1 MRNRQSFLPPSS
13 IAPHSMVHGSSNLH
27 QAFMPQRS
35 TKNFD
40 FSHGQSRFGVPAQSP
55 FNVGSFPSTPFNVH
69 GLPPPIF
76 APHSIAHG
84 SFNLHHMPQRSTRN
98 FDFSHGQSRIGAPI
112 QTPFNFGASPST
124 PSNMHGLQPG
134 YGGAQPAYKQITVGQ
149 GIDMN
154 EYNRIVDCCKNAFMQ
169 LRGAPQT
176 AKMAAEG
183 IKQMLGGDWL
193 VFISVVGYENFD
205 FSMTKVKGGDFMA
218 FSLDNKKFQV
228 CRIK

>member
-1 MRNRQSFLPPSS
+1 MQPGFSTVPMGGQPGYGQPGYGQPGQPGYGQPGYGAQPGY
-13 IAPHSMVHGSSNLH
+13 APQG
-27 QAFMPQRS
+27 
-35 TKNFD
+35 
-40 FSHGQSRFGVPAQSP
+40 
-55 FNVGSFPSTPFNVH
+55 
-69 GLPPPIF
+69 
-76 APHSIAHG
+76 
-84 SFNLHHMPQRSTRN
+84 
-98 FDFSHGQSRIGAPI
+98 
-112 QTPFNFGASPST
+112 
-124 PSNMHGLQPG
+124 G

-193 VFISVVGYENFD
+193 VFISNLGYENFD

>member
-1 MRNRQSFLPPSS
+1 MQPGF
-13 IAPHSMVHGSSNLH
+13 
-27 QAFMPQRS
+27 S
-35 TKNFD
+35 T
-40 FSHGQSRFGVPAQSP
+40 VPM
-55 FNVGSFPSTPFNVH
+55 G
-69 GLPPPIF
+69 G
-76 APHSIAHG
+76 
-84 SFNLHHMPQRSTRN
+84 
-98 FDFSHGQSRIGAPI
+98 
-112 QTPFNFGASPST
+112 
-124 PSNMHGLQPG
+124 QPG
-134 YGGAQPAYKQITVGQ
+134 YGQPGYGQPGQPGYGQPGYGQQGYGQPGYPPQGGFGGPQPVYKQITVGQ

-154 EYNRIVDCCKNAFMQ
+154 EFNRIVDCCKNAYMQ

-205 FSMTKVKGGDFMA
+205 FSLTKVKGGDFMA

>member
-1 MRNRQSFLPPSS
+1 MQPGF
-13 IAPHSMVHGSSNLH
+13 
-27 QAFMPQRS
+27 S
-35 TKNFD
+35 T
-40 FSHGQSRFGVPAQSP
+40 VPM
-55 FNVGSFPSTPFNVH
+55 G
-69 GLPPPIF
+69 G
-76 APHSIAHG
+76 
-84 SFNLHHMPQRSTRN
+84 
-98 FDFSHGQSRIGAPI
+98 
-112 QTPFNFGASPST
+112 
-124 PSNMHGLQPG
+124 QPG
-134 YGGAQPAYKQITVGQ
+134 YGQPGYGQPGYGQPGQPGYGQPGYGAQPGYAPQGGYVGAQPVYKQITVGQ

-193 VFISVVGYENFD
+193 VFISNLGYENFD

>member
-1 MRNRQSFLPPSS
+1 MQPGYSTVPMGGQPGYGQPGYGQPG
-13 IAPHSMVHGSSNLH
+13 AQPGYGQPGYGQPGYGQPGAQPGYGP
-27 QAFMPQRS
+27 QA
-35 TKNFD
+35 
-40 FSHGQSRFGVPAQSP
+40 
-55 FNVGSFPSTPFNVH
+55 
-69 GLPPPIF
+69 
-76 APHSIAHG
+76 
-84 SFNLHHMPQRSTRN
+84 
-98 FDFSHGQSRIGAPI
+98 
-112 QTPFNFGASPST
+112 
-124 PSNMHGLQPG
+124 G
-134 YGGAQPAYKQITVGQ
+134 YGGAQPVYKQITVGQ

-154 EYNRIVDCCKNAFMQ
+154 EFNRIVDCCKNAFMQ

-193 VFISVVGYENFD
+193 VFISNVGYENFD

>member
-1 MRNRQSFLPPSS
+1 MQPGF
-13 IAPHSMVHGSSNLH
+13 
-27 QAFMPQRS
+27 S
-35 TKNFD
+35 TVPMG
-40 FSHGQSRFGVPAQSP
+40 GQPGYGQPGYGQPGYGQPGYGQPGYGAQP
-55 FNVGSFPSTPFNVH
+55 GY
-69 GLPPPIF
+69 G
-76 APHSIAHG
+76 
-84 SFNLHHMPQRSTRN
+84 
-98 FDFSHGQSRIGAPI
+98 
-112 QTPFNFGASPST
+112 
-124 PSNMHGLQPG
+124 QPG
-134 YGGAQPAYKQITVGQ
+134 YGGAQPVYKQITVGQ

-154 EYNRIVDCCKNAFMQ
+154 EFNRIVDCCKNAFMQ

-193 VFISVVGYENFD
+193 VFISNVGYENFD